1 MSYFI
6 IDINT
11 EFDINKIILGTP
23 VIVNDELTKVYIY
36 YLDNDVPK
44 ELFLKVPPLRLIYSY
59 KNLKFNQIKL
69 PIYPIW
75 NNTTKFIKLIKKIEK
90 HIRVNIN
97 CDKGVFVNSIEK
109 ADNLTTLKM
118 NITQNVKISSQI
130 YTSLC
135 DLKINGEVETI
146 FNISYVWIKKNSYGL
161 SLSCYQIKYTPRVEE
176 INIDFFDTIQN
187 KEILWQNNELPLQNK
202 ELPLQNKELFKQN
215 NLYNKE
221 SNKMSIVDTPSIN
234 IKPIMVLSSSILN
247 DAITKLNKIKN

>member
-23 VIVNDELTKVYIY
+23 VIVNDELTKVYLY
-36 YLDNDVPK
+36 YLDNDTPK
-44 ELFLKVPPLRLIYSY
+44 EIFLKVPPLRLIYSY

-75 NNTTKFIKLIKKIEK
+75 SNTTKFIKLIKKIEK

-130 YTSLC
+130 YTSLG
-135 DLKINGEVETI
+135 DLKINGEIETI
-146 FNISYVWIKKNSYGL
+146 TNISYIWIKKNSYGL

-176 INIDFFDTIQN
+176 IDIDFFDNIKNQNNQNKELTLKNRELILQN
-187 KEILWQNNELPLQNK
+187 KEITSQ
-202 ELPLQNKELFKQN
+202 
-215 NLYNKE
+215 
-221 SNKMSIVDTPSIN
+221 NKMSIVDTPAIN
-234 IKPIMVLSSSILN
+234 IKPLMVLSSSMLN
-247 DAITKLNKIKN
+247 DAITKLNKVKN